1 MGTLTELFFGGAGV
15 WFTVPALIGTGG
27 YLIRLALAAILGD
40 DADGDGTE
48 AIGGEGGSGHSD
60 IAATALS
67 LQGML
72 TFLMGFGWGG
82 LACHR
87 ALDLSAPVSAGGGF
101 VVGLLFLGLTVVIL
115 RATRKLHSSGNI
127 GIAEVVGL
135 EGEAYTVVP
144 PAGQGQGQIRT
155 VVGDRQRFVYA
166 VSEGEE
172 IQTRTRITVVRA
184 NADNTVTV
192 RPISPASRERA

>member
-1 MGTLTELFFGGAGV
+1 MGTLTDLFFGGAGM

-27 YLIRLALAAILGD
+27 YLVRLALAAILGD

-48 AIGGEGGSGHSD
+48 AVGEGTSGHSD

-82 LACHR
+82 LACYR
-87 ALDLSAPVSAGGGF
+87 ALDLSAPLSAGGGF
-101 VVGLLFLGLTVVIL
+101 IVGVLFLALTVVIL

-127 GIAEVVGL
+127 GIAELVGL
-135 EGEAYTVVP
+135 EGEAYTIVP

-166 VSEGEE
+166 VSDGAE
-172 IQTRTRITVVRA
+172 ISARTRITVVRA

-192 RPISPASRERA
+192 RPLSAATREHA